1 MKCKEDIDH
10 GISLRYGTTVISLLF
25 LYFTK
30 NYFGNYLYPAIALL
44 LSYLDVV
51 DGTYATTECHMNFY
65 YQSRDKICDLAS
77 YILALFLF
85 PIDRRLVLFT
95 LYRAIGVVL
104 FTLKKDASWLI
115 MFLDFIKE
123 YYFIHLTGKPS
134 KLVVTICVGIKVL
147 FEYYWHTFLNQRRY

>member
-1 MKCKEDIDH
+1 MECHRDIDR
-10 GISLRYGTTVISLLF
+10 GIRLRYVVTILSLCF
-25 LYFTK
+25 IYFTK
-30 NYFGNYLYPAIALL
+30 NYFCNYLYPALALL
-44 LSYLDVV
+44 LLYLDVV
-51 DGTYATTECHMNFY
+51 DGTYATTKCHHNFY

-95 LYRAIGVVL
+95 LYRAIGVIL

-115 MFLDFIKE
+115 LCLDFIKE
-123 YYFIHLTGKPS
+123 YYFIQFAGNPS
-134 KLVVTICVGIKVL
+134 NLIVSICVGIKIL